1 MRVDP
6 SDARPST
13 APLEQFEREL
23 IEEFLREHGH
33 DRHSV
38 LTLPPAERDKLLAA
52 ASTHA
57 SGRMTEVEARSHYL
71 DDIHDRR

>member
-6 SDARPST
+6 ADARLSP

-23 IEEFLREHGH
+23 IEEFLHEHGH
-33 DRHSV
+33 DHHSV
-38 LTLPPAERDKLLAA
+38 WTLPPAERDKLLTA
-52 ASTHA
+52 ASIHA
-57 SGRMTEVEARSHYL
+57 SGRMTEVEARSHYI

>member
-1 MRVDP
+1 MRADP
-6 SDARPST
+6 ANARHDH
-13 APLEQFEREL
+13 APLEQLEREL
-23 IEEFLREHGH
+23 IEEFLHVHGH

-52 ASTHA
+52 ASIHA

-71 DDIHDRR
+71 DDIHDRK